1 MLLRNALFS
10 LATLCLFTAPAQA
23 QTALVDYVG
32 FGYEVGPA
40 LQDITDSAPG
50 DELVVLTSVSTIDP
64 VFGVA
69 PGNEV
74 TIVLDDLVSTGS
86 FDASGTTVIA
96 YVGGTLSMYEDP
108 SNDADWGIN
117 PPNGTA
123 PSSFVNGDL
132 LFQGTFTSFTLFV
145 TGDGI
150 GAFEGNLDAVGG
162 SALAS
167 VCADCAYSFA
177 GVFTTAAGAQI
188 PEGYAIQVDG
198 TLEVDSSVDNE
209 TTSFGAV
216 KGLYRN

>member
-10 LATLCLFTAPAQA
+10 IATLCLFTTAAQA

-32 FGYEVGPA
+32 FGYEVGP
-40 LQDITDSAPG
+40 LTQDINTSDPG
-50 DELVVLTSVSTIDP
+50 DELVVLTTVSTIDP

-69 PGNEV
+69 PGAEV
-74 TIVLDDLVSTGS
+74 TIVLSGLISTGS
-86 FDASGTTVIA
+86 IDIGGTTVIG
-96 YVGGTLSMYEDP
+96 YILGTLSMYEDP
-108 SNDADWGIN
+108 SNDADWGTN

-123 PSSFVNGDL
+123 PSSFTNGDL
-132 LFQGTFTSFTLFV
+132 LFQGAFTNFTLFI

-150 GAFEGNLDAVGG
+150 GAFEGSLDATGG
-162 SALAS
+162 SALAN

-188 PEGYAIQVDG
+188 PDGYAVQVDG
-198 TLEVDSSVDNE
+198 TLEVDSSVDNQ